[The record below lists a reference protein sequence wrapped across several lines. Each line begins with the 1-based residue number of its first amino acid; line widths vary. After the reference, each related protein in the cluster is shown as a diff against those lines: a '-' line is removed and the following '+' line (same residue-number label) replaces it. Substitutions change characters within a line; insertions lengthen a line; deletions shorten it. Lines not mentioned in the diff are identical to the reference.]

1 MKHASAYSEC
11 EEDVIKK
18 LLIANRGEIVC
29 RIERTCRR
37 MGIVTA
43 TVHSVADRN
52 SVHVRT
58 VGESIEIGPAP
69 STQSYLNIDAVL
81 AAAHAV
87 GADAIHPGIG
97 FLSEDPAFAEAVSRA
112 GLLFI
117 GPSADILRR
126 FGDKWAAKKE
136 ARVAGVPVI
145 GGSEGSSDD
154 PAEIE
159 RLIRTELKLPVVL
172 KAAAGGGG
180 RGVRIIRELDGL
192 AENIQSAMREART
205 SFGRADLI
213 VEEFIASARHIEV
226 QVAGDGRGNAIHLF
240 ERECSLQRRFQK
252 VVEEAPAVG
261 IDEMLKQRIIRD
273 AVRLAES
280 VHYANLGTVEFL
292 VADGVHHF
300 LECNP
305 RLQVEHTVTE
315 EITGLDLVE
324 LQLRIAMDGQLPVKQ
339 EDVVARGHAV
349 QLRVYA
355 EDPGAGFAPSTGTLT
370 CVKFPEGPRVET
382 AVESGSVISPYYDAM
397 IAKLISRGAD
407 RDEAIERS
415 LMALRQTVIAGVET
429 NISFLLRLLE
439 TGPVRAGT
447 ADNRYIDREI
457 DSLITPTSPTHEE
470 VGLAAA
476 LLWADGSGDN
486 GLGLWSSRGP
496 LAWWAYDDGAAP
508 EGPPVLSLK
517 TSGNLVLPVRFGHGQ
532 RNLLDLSVDGTPVKV
547 QILQAEGGGRY
558 VAAVGQRVIVAQIDR
573 RADVITMHVP
583 SGRHL
588 LQLVPFLKLEAGS
601 QSIEG
606 KLLAP
611 MMGTILKVS
620 VQVGDR
626 VRKSDV
632 LVIEESMKMEM
643 ALVASMD
650 GVVTT
655 VGCRVGDVVERNQTL
670 IEIQPVTGEVP

>member
-1 MKHASAYSEC
+1 
-11 EEDVIKK
+11 
-18 LLIANRGEIVC
+18 
-29 RIERTCRR
+29 
-37 MGIVTA
+37 MGIATA

-58 VGESIEIGPAP
+58 VGESIEIGASP
-69 STQSYLNIDAVL
+69 STQSYLNIEAVI
-81 AAAHAV
+81 AAARAV

-112 GLLFI
+112 GLRFI
-117 GPSADILRR
+117 GPSPDILRR
-126 FGDKWAAKKE
+126 FGDKWAAKRE
-136 ARVAGVPVI
+136 ARLVGVPVI

-159 RLIRTELKLPVVL
+159 RLIRADLKLPVVL

-180 RGVRIIRELDGL
+180 RGVRIVRELDGL

-226 QVAGDGRGNAIHLF
+226 QIAGDGHGKAIHLF

-261 IDEMLKQRIIRD
+261 IDEMLRQRIIRD

-280 VHYANLGTVEFL
+280 VHYATLGTVEFL

-305 RLQVEHTVTE
+305 RLQVEHTITE
-315 EITGLDLVE
+315 EVTGIDLVE
-324 LQLRIAMDGQLPVKQ
+324 LQLRIVMDGQLPISQ
-339 EDVVARGHAV
+339 DDVAISGHAI

-355 EDPGAGFAPSTGTLT
+355 EDPAAGFAPSTGTLT
-370 CVKFPEGPRVET
+370 CVQFPAGPRVET

-397 IAKLISRGAD
+397 IAKLISRGAN
-407 RDEAIERS
+407 REEALERS

-429 NISFLLRLLE
+429 NIPFLLRLLE
-439 TGPVRAGT
+439 TEPVRAGT

-457 DSLITPTSPTHEE
+457 DSLITPTTPTHEE
-470 VGLAAA
+470 VALAAT
-476 LLWADGSGDN
+476 LFWADQAGDN
-486 GLGLWSSRGP
+486 GLGLWSPSGP
-496 LAWWAYDDGAAP
+496 LAWWAYQDGANP
-508 EGPPVLSLK
+508 EGPPALSLK
-517 TSGNLVLPVRFGHGQ
+517 TSENQILSVRFGHIQ
-532 RNLLDLSVDGTPVKV
+532 SKLLDLTVDGTAVKV
-547 QILQAEGGGRY
+547 QILLAEGGGRY

-573 RADVITMHVP
+573 HDEVITLHVP
-583 SGRHL
+583 SGRHV
-588 LQLVPFLKLEAGS
+588 LQYVPFLKIDADS
-601 QSIEG
+601 QLIEG
-606 KLLAP
+606 SLLAP
-611 MMGTILKVS
+611 MMGTILKIGVR
-620 VQVGDR
+620 VGDL

-632 LVIEESMKMEM
+632 LVVEESMKMEM
-643 ALVASMD
+643 ALAAPMD
-650 GVVTT
+650 GVVNF
-655 VGCRVGDVVERNQTL
+655 VGCQVGDVVERNQVL
-670 IEIQPVTGEVP
+670 IEIQPQIGEVQ

>member
-1 MKHASAYSEC
+1 M
-11 EEDVIKK
+11 IKK

-29 RIERTCRR
+29 RIDRTCRK
-37 MGIVTA
+37 MGIMTA
-43 TVHSVADRN
+43 TVHSAADRHGI
-52 SVHVRT
+52 HVRT

-69 STQSYLNIDAVL
+69 SIQSYLNIDAVL
-81 AAAHAV
+81 EAARIV

-97 FLSEDPAFAEAVSRA
+97 FLSEDPAFAEAVARA

-136 ARVAGVPVI
+136 ARLAGVPVI

-180 RGVRIIRELDGL
+180 RGVRIVRELDGL

-226 QVAGDGRGNAIHLF
+226 QVAGDGHGNAIHLF

-261 IDEMLKQRIIRD
+261 LDEVLKQRIIED
-273 AVRLAES
+273 AVRLAQS

-292 VADGVHHF
+292 VSGGSHHF

-315 EITGLDLVE
+315 EITGIDLVE
-324 LQLRIAMDGQLPVKQ
+324 LQLRIAMDGQLPIHQ
-339 EDVVARGHAV
+339 TDVAATGHAI

-370 CVKFPEGPRVET
+370 CVKFPEGLRVET

-397 IAKLISRGAD
+397 IAKLISRGKD
-407 RDEAIERS
+407 RDEALERS

-429 NISFLLRLLE
+429 NIPFLLRLLE
-439 TGPVRAGT
+439 TAPVREGT

-457 DSLITPTSPTHEE
+457 DSLILPTSPTHDE

-476 LLWADGSGDN
+476 LIWADENEQKS
-486 GLGLWSSRGP
+486 LGLWSSGGP
-496 LAWWAYDDGAAP
+496 LAWWAYDDGALP

-517 TSGNLVLPVRFGHGQ
+517 TPDGLVLPVRFGHGQ
-532 RNLLDLSVDGTPVKV
+532 RQLLDLSVNGAPVRI
-547 QILQAEGGGRY
+547 QILRAEGEGRY
-558 VAAVGQRVIVAQIDR
+558 VAAVGQRVIVAQLDR
-573 RADVITMHVP
+573 RGDAITLHVP
-583 SGRHL
+583 SGRHVMQL
-588 LQLVPFLKLEAGS
+588 LPFLKLEAGS
-601 QSIEG
+601 QSLEG

-611 MMGTILKVS
+611 MMGTILKVA
-620 VQVGDR
+620 VQVGDI
-626 VRKSDV
+626 VRKADV

-643 ALVASMD
+643 ALAASMD

-655 VGCRVGDVVERNQTL
+655 VGCRVGDVVERNQIL
-670 IEIQPVTGEVP
+670 IEIQPATGEVK